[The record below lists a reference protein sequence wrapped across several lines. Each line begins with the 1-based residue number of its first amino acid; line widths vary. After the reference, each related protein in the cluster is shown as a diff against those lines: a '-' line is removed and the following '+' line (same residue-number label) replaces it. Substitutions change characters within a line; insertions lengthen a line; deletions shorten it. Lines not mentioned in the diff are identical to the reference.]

1 APAACLVQGAGTG
14 AIRAALSAG
23 PWHEGD
29 RRLIVHDAPDYS
41 TTAHTFHDG
50 LVSPTRVDF
59 NDQNALARALRDPE
73 SPSWVY
79 VQHTRQRLSDAFDP
93 MSIVEQA
100 HTAGKKVIV
109 DENYAVLRTRS

>member
-1 APAACLVQGAGTG
+1 PGDALFTADVGVHPDLGRPKITAAVERILADAFGAPAACLVQGAGTG

-73 SPSWVY
+73 SP
-79 VQHTRQRLSDAFDP
+79 
-93 MSIVEQA
+93 
-100 HTAGKKVIV
+100 
-109 DENYAVLRTRS
+109 